1 MKITNNIATNSLSLI
16 QDIDKG
22 VSELLQSSQAQFP
35 KIIFGTIVFFL
46 LWAIA
51 LIVGFV
57 IRKIASRVDD
67 DRKDIVLLLSRISRL
82 VIIIIGLI
90 SGLGT
95 AGVNVWPLVTGLGLT
110 GFALG
115 FAFKD
120 ALSNV
125 LAGFMIILHGTFVRG
140 DVISIAGN
148 QGKVIKIDLRYT
160 TLKSATED
168 KLYLVPNT
176 TLLTNT
182 ITILEETKT
191 EINPVEQDARN

>member
-1 MKITNNIATNSLSLI
+1 MTSTNNIVTNALNLI

-22 VSELLQSSQAQFP
+22 VSELLHSSQNHFP
-35 KIIFGTIVFFL
+35 EIIFGTIVFFL

-51 LIVGFV
+51 LIAGFV

-67 DRKDIVLLLSRISRL
+67 ERKDIVLLLSRITRL
-82 VIIIIGLI
+82 IIIIIGLI

-95 AGVNVWPLVTGLGLT
+95 AGVNIWPLVTGLGLT

-125 LAGFMIILHGTFVRG
+125 LAGFMIILYRNFVRG
-140 DVISIAGN
+140 DIISVAGN
-148 QGKVIKIDLRYT
+148 KGKVIKVDLRYT
-160 TLKSATED
+160 TLKSESED

-191 EINPVEQDARN
+191 IN